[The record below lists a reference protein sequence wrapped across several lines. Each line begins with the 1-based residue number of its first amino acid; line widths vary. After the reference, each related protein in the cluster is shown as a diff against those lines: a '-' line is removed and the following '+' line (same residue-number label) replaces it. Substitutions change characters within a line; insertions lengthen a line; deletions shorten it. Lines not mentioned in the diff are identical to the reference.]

1 MNKEE
6 LKKLSVAIVGGGYGG
21 AAAALALTQLGITD
35 VKVYEQ
41 APGMTEVGAGIGLR
55 PETVQFFRDNN
66 GFDAIAAV
74 SSPSDQ
80 FRILDPMGGEIFTE
94 AWPGINDFPQPNK
107 TRMIHRADFID
118 ALRGILPEG
127 VLVLNHKL
135 TDVVDNGDSAT
146 LTFENGNTVTAD
158 VVIGADGIRS
168 IFRTKLFGGG
178 QPVFARTH
186 AYRVVI
192 DADKAEGMLT
202 DGDLRLFMD
211 DKGTMIY
218 FLPLLHRNQV
228 SFDITVLSDDDA
240 WAPEI
245 TIDYLV
251 DKLEGFDPRLI
262 EITRNLDIT
271 KVVSRSGYDIDSVDN
286 WHTDSIAIMGDAAHA
301 MLWHQ
306 GQGANTAVMDAGGL
320 AEAFREAGSVKEAL
334 ALYQAKR
341 KPITDELQA
350 VSRQSWDPDKVDTAF
365 PGAQGGH

>member
-6 LKKLSVAIVGGGYGG
+6 LKNLRVAIVGGGYGG
-21 AAAALALTQLGITD
+21 AAAALALTNIGMQNVT
-35 VKVYEQ
+35 VYEQ
-41 APGMTEVGAGIGLR
+41 APGMGEVGAGIGLR

-66 GFDAIAAV
+66 AFDAIAAV

-107 TRMIHRADFID
+107 TRMIHRADFLD
-118 ALRGILPEG
+118 ALRSVLPEG
-127 VLVLNHKL
+127 VLVLDHKL
-135 TDVVDNGDSAT
+135 VDIVDNGSDAT
-146 LTFENGNTVTAD
+146 LTFENGKTVTAD
-158 VVIGADGIRS
+158 VVIAADGIRS
-168 IFRTKLFGGG
+168 LVRHKLFS
-178 QPVFARTH
+178 QKPPVFARTH
-186 AYRVVI
+186 AYRIVI
-192 DADKAEGMLT
+192 DAADAEGMLT

-211 DKGTMIY
+211 NKGTMIY

-228 SFDITVLSDDDA
+228 SFDITVLSEDDA
-240 WAPEI
+240 WAPVI
-245 TIDYLV
+245 TTEYL
-251 DKLEGFDPRLI
+251 LEKVQGFDPRLI
-262 EITRNLDIT
+262 EITRNLNISQIT
-271 KVVSRSGYDIDSVDN
+271 SRSGYDIDSLDN
-286 WHTDSIAIMGDAAHA
+286 WHSDSVALLGDAAHS

-320 AEAFREAGSVKEAL
+320 AEAFVEAASVKDAL

>member
-1 MNKEE
+1 MNKDE
-6 LKKLSVAIVGGGYGG
+6 LKNISVAIIGGGYGG
-21 AAAALALTQLGITD
+21 AAAALALTKIGMTN

-55 PETVQFFRDNN
+55 PETVQFFRDY
-66 GFDAIAAV
+66 GAFDAIAKV

-94 AWPGINDFPQPNK
+94 AWPGINDFPQPNH

-118 ALRGILPEG
+118 ALRGVLPEG

-135 TDVVDNGDSAT
+135 VTIVDNGDSAT
-146 LTFENGNTVTAD
+146 LSFENGEQVTAD
-158 VVIGADGIRS
+158 MVIAADGIRS
-168 IFRTKLFGGG
+168 LVRYQLFS
-178 QPVFARTH
+178 QKPPVFARTH
-186 AYRVVI
+186 AYRIVI
-192 DADKAEGMLT
+192 DAEDAEGMLT

-211 DKGTMIY
+211 NKGTMIY

-228 SFDITVLSDDDA
+228 SFDITVLSDDDS
-240 WAPEI
+240 WVPEI
-245 TIDYLV
+245 STEYLV
-251 DKLEGFDPRLI
+251 EKLEGFDPRLI
-262 EITRNLDIT
+262 EITRNLDIPSIT
-271 KVVSRSGYDIDSVDN
+271 SRSGYDIDSLDN
-286 WHTDSIAIMGDAAHA
+286 WHTDSVALLGDAAHS

-320 AEAFREAGSVKEAL
+320 AEALQEAGSVKEAL